1 MLLRTFFQC
10 WLWVAIA
17 IALFL
22 GAWEVLAYLI
32 RGPREKAAGRPDPA
46 QTEPDEWESLPE
58 EEKEELRRF
67 FK

>member
-22 GAWEVLAYLI
+22 GAWEVVAWLV
-32 RGPREKAAGRPDPA
+32 RGPREKAAERARSGEQARRAKRKSGR
-46 QTEPDEWESLPE
+46 T
-58 EEKEELRRF
+58 
-67 FK
+67 